1 MRERKANGA
10 ANESRTTVRVMA
22 CGQAAVA
29 TFGPRGGGC
38 PFVLNC

>member
-29 TFGPRGGGC
+29 TFGPRVGS
-38 PFVLNC
+38 